1 MEDRTTENEVQQID
15 EGAQS
20 SSDEETVIEKWY
32 AVTDAITKTTKD
44 AFAASPPFDA
54 ADPSA
59 FQTYWRGV
67 FTRLRESVSAD
78 SSIPQYLTEPPVD
91 QFSITLFN
99 AEHALNCPCCHPD
112 VDPNIV
118 LENDDGVTK
127 EDLIDG
133 FIDYMYGDTL
143 PRVYIEPYS
152 VYHKDIVTESGGM
165 RMVPGGGGGEYNEG
179 AGAVVYSFSWMS
191 GGTDEDGETV
201 AYPSDPKVTM
211 YCCRQ
216 DEYEDRVRGRAEEKE
231 TTKSEPDA
239 KL

>member
-1 MEDRTTENEVQQID
+1 MEEPTTEKQMQVD
-15 EGAQS
+15 EGGQS
-20 SSDEETVIEKWY
+20 SSEDESVIEKWY
-32 AVTDAITKTTKD
+32 EVTDAIRKTTGD
-44 AFAASPPFDA
+44 AFATSPAFDA
-54 ADPSA
+54 TNPSA

-67 FTRLRESVSAD
+67 FTHLRESVSAD
-78 SSIPQYLTEPPVD
+78 SSIPRYLTEPPVD
-91 QFSITLFN
+91 QFTITLFN

-133 FIDYMYGDTL
+133 FIDYMYGDAL

-152 VYHKDIVTESGGM
+152 VLHKDIVTESGGS
-165 RMVPGGGGGEYNEG
+165 RMVPGGEGGEYSEG
-179 AGAVVYSFSWMS
+179 AGAVVYSCSWMS
-191 GGTDEDGETV
+191 GGTDEDGETE
-201 AYPSDPKVTM
+201 AYSSDPQIVM

-216 DEYEDRVRGRAEEKE
+216 DEYEDRVRGKEEE
-231 TTKSEPDA
+231 TETPTREPDA